1 MRRIDDEND
10 SSKVAR
16 AGISHFPFLG
26 LTNFD
31 VTKRCGESV
40 KFFVRLGTG
49 IAAHQPRVQRPA
61 RRRRRVFVDCTP
73 HDAHAK
79 SARAPSDQA
88 RPGDRGS
95 KESTFIYFPRRP
107 TRKRSG
113 DGRDRRGGGTRAMA
127 TRYDPSMAAPADR
140 GRRQFPAGPSQ
151 IAGLPGNFVVPS
163 ACRPNPSLGSVG
175 FPLGASESRVDTS

>member
-1 MRRIDDEND
+1 MM
-10 SSKVAR
+10 KT
-16 AGISHFPFLG
+16 ISIFPHFPFLG

-40 KFFVRLGTG
+40 KFFFRASRNGHCRAPAASAASGPPASTRL
-49 IAAHQPRVQRPA
+49 
-61 RRRRRVFVDCTP
+61 RRLYATRRTREER
-73 HDAHAK
+73 
-79 SARAPSDQA
+79 ARAPSDQA